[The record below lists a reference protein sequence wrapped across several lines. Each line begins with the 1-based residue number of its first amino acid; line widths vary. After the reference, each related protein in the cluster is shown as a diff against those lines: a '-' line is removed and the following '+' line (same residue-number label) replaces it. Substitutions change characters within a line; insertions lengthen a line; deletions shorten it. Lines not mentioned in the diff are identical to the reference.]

1 MDRKIMNGLDFLFR
15 EIKAEDIFTTI
26 DFTEEHR
33 MIMQMTRDFVA
44 NDIVPN
50 IQRIESLDLSLTREL
65 LKKAGG
71 IGLLGAEVPEE
82 YGGVGLDKISSLI
95 IAEQLGRGG
104 SIAISYG
111 ANSGL
116 AVLPIAYFGNEEQKK
131 RYLPKFCSGELF
143 GAFALTEAEA
153 GSDPMAG
160 KTKAE
165 LSADGSYYTLNGEK
179 MWITNAGFADVFIV
193 YAKVDGKFTAFI
205 VEKAFGGITSGVEEK
220 KMGIK
225 GSSTAAVCI
234 DNVKVPAGNLLWGIG
249 NGLKVALNILNL
261 GRIKIGAGC
270 LGAAKLAIDDS
281 IRYANERKQFGKPIS
296 SLGAIKE
303 KIARMIVKTYA
314 GESIIYRTGGMI
326 DDVMK
331 TVTNIDSY
339 GKALSEHA
347 AECAICKVMCSEFLD
362 YVVDEAVQI
371 HGGYGYSADYPIERY
386 YRDSRINRIFEGTN
400 EINRL
405 VVSSMI
411 LRKVGRSKEEIE
423 KLTEDIIKNQDKII
437 YQHEPNLMEEEYKA
451 IAGSKKC
458 LIAALSILLK
468 KFPDDMLTR
477 QEIIF
482 RIADIAMEIY
492 VSESVILRAIKEETH
507 DSIKNKVAAIYC
519 HDALYKISKLLIEIF
534 ESVCLKEELKNIITL
549 MNKYINIPHYNTINL
564 LREIAEKGIEMN
576 GYPIQ

>member
-1 MDRKIMNGLDFLFR
+1 MERKVINGLDFLFK
-15 EIKAEDIFTTI
+15 EIKAEEIFTTI
-26 DFTEEHR
+26 EFSEEHR
-33 MIMQMTRDFVA
+33 MVMKTTKDFVA
-44 NDIVPN
+44 NEIVPN
-50 IQRIESLDLSLTREL
+50 IGRIESLDLSLTRDL
-65 LKKAGG
+65 LKKAGD
-71 IGLLGAEVPEE
+71 IGLLGAEIPEE
-82 YGGVGLDKISSLI
+82 YGGVGLDKIASLI
-95 IAEQLGRGG
+95 IAEELGRGG

-111 ANSGL
+111 AHSGL
-116 AVLPIAYFGNEEQKK
+116 AALPIAYFGNEEQKK
-131 RYLPKFCSGELF
+131 KYLPKFCSGELF
-143 GAFALTEAEA
+143 GAFALTESEA
-153 GSDPMAG
+153 GSDAMAG

-179 MWITNAGFADVFIV
+179 MWITNAGFADIFIV
-193 YAKVDGKFTAFI
+193 YAKVQGKFTAFI
-205 VEKAFGGITSGVEEK
+205 VEKAFGGITPGLEEK

-234 DNVKVPAGNLLWGIG
+234 DNVNVPVCNLLWGIG

-261 GRIKIGAGC
+261 GRIKIGSGC
-270 LGAAKLAIDDS
+270 IGAAKLAIDDS

-303 KIARMIVKTYA
+303 KIARMIIKTYA

-331 TVTNIDSY
+331 TTTDIDSY

-347 AECAICKVMCSEFLD
+347 TECAICKVMCSEYLD

-411 LRKVGRSKEEIE
+411 LRKVSRSKAEIE
-423 KLTEDIIKNQDKII
+423 KLSEDIIKNQDKVI
-437 YQHEPNLMEEEYKA
+437 YQYEPNLMKEEYRA

-458 LIAALSILLK
+458 LIAALTILLK
-468 KFPDDMLTR
+468 KFPDDILTR

-492 VSESVILRAIKEETH
+492 VSESVILKAIKEEANK
-507 DSIKNKVAAIYC
+507 SIKDKIAIMYC
-519 HDALYKISKLLIEIF
+519 HDALYKIYKLLIEIF
-534 ESVCLKEELKNIITL
+534 EAVCVKEELENMVTL
-549 MNKYINIPHYNTINL
+549 MNKYINIPHYNTIDL
-564 LREIAEKGIEMN
+564 LKEIAERGIEMN
-576 GYPIQ
+576 CYPI